1 MKTKVTIT
9 GIADVNR
16 LLAQIAPREAKNL
29 MRATVHD
36 LASQLARA
44 AKAGAPA
51 EDGALKAG
59 IKAKRQRGT
68 RDIVASAAGVYGT
81 AWYWRFLE
89 YGQGPDGVEHAF
101 FLKALQA
108 IRPEIDRV
116 YLQAFVG
123 KLEARLARLAK
134 KSGG

>member
-1 MKTKVTIT
+1 MKAAVTIT

-16 LLAQIAPREAKNL
+16 ILSEIAPREARNL
-29 MRATVHD
+29 MRATVQEMAKQVAD
-36 LASQLARA
+36 MAREN
-44 AKAGAPA
+44 APA
-51 EDGALKAG
+51 EEGDLKAG

-68 RDIVASAAGVYGT
+68 RNTVESAVGVYGS

-101 FLKALQA
+101 FLKALQQ
-108 IRPEIDRV
+108 IRPDIDRV
-116 YLQAFVG
+116 YLEAFVA
-123 KLEARLARLAK
+123 KLEARLARLRK